1 MCAPRIPNDASDE
14 GRYRAAMAK
23 SAQGSTRPIRSR
35 PSPSPHTDHAWV
47 DDEVSDLDRAWVAA
61 HHQGPALLH
70 RVDSAIGLPDTDLA
84 ALDDWLQDIAVA
96 S

>member
-47 DDEVSDLDRAWVAA
+47 AA